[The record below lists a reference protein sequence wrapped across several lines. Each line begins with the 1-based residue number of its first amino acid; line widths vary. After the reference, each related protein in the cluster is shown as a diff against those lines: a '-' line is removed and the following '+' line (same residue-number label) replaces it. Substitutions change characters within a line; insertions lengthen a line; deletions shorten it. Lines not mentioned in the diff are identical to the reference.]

1 MNFKEA
7 VIHQPVSQSPV
18 LGRRNFLQ
26 AGTAFGGAAA
36 LGFGLGISPDKAQA
50 RPASTSRFN
59 LEALGR
65 SMQGRLIL
73 PGEMGYHMAA
83 FPNNARWAGV
93 MPKAIAMCAGDADVQ
108 LCIRWAR
115 DHSETFAIRC
125 GGHSY
130 AGFSTTTGLLINVKA
145 MNKIRIDL
153 SQGIAVVQAGAT
165 NQHIANALSGTD
177 FAIPSGRCPTVG
189 TSGLVLGGGWGF
201 AATHSGLTC
210 DSLRESTVVL
220 ADTRVVTATSGGDTD
235 DLFWALRG
243 GGGGNFG
250 VNTSFT
256 FNLHDVKK
264 EVTVFN
270 ILWPGEKQ
278 IELLLMLQKIQNTIG
293 QKISTRTKAYP
304 EKAGPRPTRDQ
315 LQVNTLGQF
324 WGSKEEA
331 LEALSPAISLLKP
344 LNADIRQMKYW
355 QARDYFITDDP
366 NGMYDLRS
374 SYVGE
379 SLSAEGLETMLQWMM
394 KWPGGALLP
403 ENMGILFAIGGKVR
417 EVKQNATAYVHRNA
431 NYIFEMECAWA
442 PVDKPEVVRAQQDW
456 LGSYFEAMRPHVLQQ
471 SYVNFPN
478 RDQQNWA
485 RAYYGSNLA
494 RLSSI
499 KRKYD
504 PQQVFKF
511 AQSIPI

>member
-1 MNFKEA
+1 MS
-7 VIHQPVSQSPV
+7 QPVPIPPSLQTLP
-18 LGRRNFLQ
+18 LLKRRNFLQ
-26 AGTAFGGAAA
+26 AGTALGSAAA
-36 LGFGLGISPDKAQA
+36 LGWGADSALAKPALTSPY
-50 RPASTSRFN
+50 N
-59 LEALGR
+59 LEALRR

-93 MPKAIAMCAGDADVQ
+93 MPKAVAMCASDADIQ

-115 DHSETFAIRC
+115 DHREIFAIRC

-130 AGFSTTTGLLINVKA
+130 AGFSTTTGLLIDVKA
-145 MNKIRIDL
+145 MNKISFDL
-153 SQGIAVVQAGAT
+153 DKGIAVVQAGAS
-165 NQHIANALSGTD
+165 NQNIANALNGTD

-201 AATHSGLTC
+201 SATHSGLTC
-210 DSLRESTVVL
+210 DSLKKSTVVL
-220 ADTRVVTATSGGDTD
+220 ADTKVVTAKAGGDTD

-256 FNLHDVKK
+256 FELHDVKK
-264 EVTVFN
+264 DVTVFN

-278 IELLLMLQKIQNTIG
+278 IDMLLTLQKIQNTVG
-293 QKISTRTKAYP
+293 QQISTRTKAYP
-304 EKAGPRPTRDQ
+304 NKAGARPTRDQ

-324 WGSKEEA
+324 WGTKDQA
-331 LEALSPAISLLKP
+331 LEALAPALSLLKP
-344 LNADIRQMKYW
+344 LASDIRQMKYW

-374 SYVGE
+374 SYIGE
-379 SLSAEGLETMLQWMM
+379 SMSAQGLETMLQWMS
-394 KWPGGALLP
+394 KWPGGSLLP

-417 EVKQNATAYVHRNA
+417 DVKQDATAYVHRNA
-431 NYIFEMECAWA
+431 NFIFEMECAWA
-442 PVDKPEVVRAQQDW
+442 PLDKPEVARAQQDW
-456 LGSYFEAMRPHVLQQ
+456 LANYFEAMKPYVLAQ

-478 RDQQNWA
+478 RDLPDWA
-485 RAYYGSNLA
+485 RAYYGSNLQ
-494 RLSSI
+494 RLSAV

-504 PQQVFKF
+504 PQQVFRF
-511 AQSIPI
+511 AQSIPV